1 MKTLQEKLSSLPAAR
16 RKKIAKRTDALIAEE
31 MTMRELRKARQI
43 TQVQMAK
50 ALGVKQEQ
58 VSRSEKRADMH
69 LSTLQRTVRAM
80 GGELILTA
88 QFPDGA
94 PVRLIGFASMLCE
107 KNS

>member
-1 MKTLQEKLSSLPAAR
+1 MKTLQEKLSTLPVAR
-16 RKKIAKRTDALIAEE
+16 RKKIAKRTHLLVAEE

-43 TQVQMAK
+43 TQVEMAK

-94 PVRLIGFASMLCE
+94 PVRLTGFASID
-107 KNS
+107 